1 MSRPLNERLAGIM
14 GEQRKNGRPREP
26 GAVPQGSRALREN
39 PGQAFFARDA
49 RSVAAAMIG
58 LELTVNGAGGLI
70 VETEAY
76 LPDDPASHSF
86 RGPTAR
92 NAAMFAGPASSYV
105 YLIYG
110 RHWCLNAV
118 CLPGSAV
125 LIRALE
131 PTAGLDI
138 MAARRG
144 TADMRKLCAGPGRL
158 AEALGITRAE
168 DGLSL
173 LAPPFALRPGR
184 SFPVVTGTRIGI
196 TRATGLPWRFG
207 AAGSPFVSRRFG

>member
-1 MSRPLNERLAGIM
+1 M
-14 GEQRKNGRPREP
+14 GGQREKGPARQP
-26 GAVPQGSRALREN
+26 GAVPEGSNAQRKV
-39 PGQAFFARDA
+39 PGQEFFARDA
-49 RSVAAAMIG
+49 RTVAAAMIG

-86 RGPTAR
+86 RGPTPR
-92 NAAMFAGPASSYV
+92 NATMFAGPASSYV

-110 RHWCLNAV
+110 RHFCLNTV

-144 TADMRKLCAGPGRL
+144 TADVRKLCAGPGRL

-184 SFPVVTGTRIGI
+184 SLPLVTGTRIGI

>member
-1 MSRPLNERLAGIM
+1 
-14 GEQRKNGRPREP
+14 
-26 GAVPQGSRALREN
+26 
-39 PGQAFFARDA
+39 
-49 RSVAAAMIG
+49 MIG
-58 LELTVNGAGGLI
+58 LELTLGGVGGLI

-76 LPDDPASHSF
+76 LADDPASHSF

-92 NAAMFAGPASSYV
+92 NASMFEAPGSSYV

-131 PTAGLDI
+131 PTTGLDV
-138 MAARRG
+138 MKARRR
-144 TADMRKLCAGPGRL
+144 TQDERKLCSGPGRL
-158 AEALGITRAE
+158 AEALGITRDQ

-173 LAPPFALRPGR
+173 LGPAILPPPRQHQPETGHGSAASASAARPMYHGASARRVPPSSAGALIDVAAISKGP
-184 SFPVVTGTRIGI
+184 PNQLGTARK
-196 TRATGLPWRFG
+196 RNPE
-207 AAGSPFVSRRFG
+207 VSRTCPATCFS

>member
-1 MSRPLNERLAGIM
+1 M
-14 GEQRKNGRPREP
+14 GGQREKGPARQP
-26 GAVPQGSRALREN
+26 GVVPEGSNAQRGV
-39 PGQAFFARDA
+39 PGQEFFARDA
-49 RSVAAAMIG
+49 RTVAAALIG

-86 RGPTAR
+86 RGPTPR
-92 NAAMFAGPASSYV
+92 NATMFAGPASSYV

-110 RHWCLNAV
+110 RHCCLNAV

-144 TADMRKLCAGPGRL
+144 TADVRKLCAGPGRL

-184 SFPVVTGTRIGI
+184 SLPLVTGTRIGI